1 MGGTS
6 IVGEEPGQRAGF
18 DRIWTGFLASPSLVD
33 GRHDTPRWNS
43 ADGPFALAL
52 LRIDAAALQPA
63 LADCQAALGMFP
75 GLRLH
80 PDHFLHV
87 TLQELGFVVDDPSQP
102 DELSTVRLEEFAQS
116 AVGPVADRRP
126 YRVRVGGLNSFED
139 APFLE
144 VHDDGSTS
152 ALHTRLFE
160 LSAIPRAA
168 PFAYL
173 PHVTIGHF
181 LGHGR
186 PSDVVAE
193 IEPFRDRVFGE
204 LTIAAV
210 EIVTLDPADTYPA
223 LRPYAII
230 PLGG

>member
-1 MGGTS
+1 MGFAA
-6 IVGEEPGQRAGF
+6 EEPGQRAGF
-18 DRIWTGFLASPSLVD
+18 DRIWTGFLAAPSLVD
-33 GRHDTPRWNS
+33 GRHDTPRWTC
-43 ADGPFALAL
+43 AEGRFALAL
-52 LRIDAAALQPA
+52 LRIDAASLQPA
-63 LADCQAALGMFP
+63 LADCQAALGTFP

-87 TLQELGFVVDDPSQP
+87 TLQELGFVVDDPSRP
-102 DELSTVRLEEFAQS
+102 DELSKVRLEEFAQS

-173 PHVTIGHF
+173 PHVTIGHY
-181 LGHGR
+181 LGAGR
-186 PSDVVAE
+186 PSDVIAM

-204 LTIAAV
+204 LTVEAV
-210 EIVTLDPADTYPA
+210 EIVTLDPAETYPA

>member
-1 MGGTS
+1 MGFAA
-6 IVGEEPGQRAGF
+6 EEPGQRAGF
-18 DRIWTGFLASPSLVD
+18 DRIWTGFLAAPSLVD
-33 GRHDTPRWNS
+33 GRHDTPRWNC

-63 LADCQAALGMFP
+63 LADCQAALGTFP

-87 TLQELGFVVDDPSQP
+87 TLQELGFVVDDPSRP
-102 DELSTVRLEEFAQS
+102 DELSKVRLEEFAQS

-173 PHVTIGHF
+173 PHVTIGHY
-181 LGHGR
+181 LGEGR
-186 PSDVVAE
+186 PSDVAAE
-193 IEPFRDRVFGE
+193 IEPFRGRVFGE
-204 LTIAAV
+204 FTVEAV
-210 EIVTLDPADTYPA
+210 EIVTLDPAETYPA

>member
-1 MGGTS
+1 MV
-6 IVGEEPGQRAGF
+6 IVAEEPGQRAGF
-18 DRIWTGFLASPSLVD
+18 DDIWRGFLGCPSLVD
-33 GRHDTPRWNS
+33 GRHDTPRWRD
-43 ADGPFALAL
+43 AEGPFALPL

-63 LADCQAALGMFP
+63 LADCQASLAAFT

-80 PDHFLHV
+80 PDRFLHV
-87 TLQELGFVVDDPSQP
+87 TLQELGFVVDQASRP
-102 DELSTVRLEEFAQS
+102 DELSKVRLEEFAQS

-126 YRVRVGGLNSFED
+126 YRVEVGGLNSFED

-144 VHDDGSTS
+144 IHDDGSTS

-173 PHVTIGHF
+173 PHVTIGHY
-181 LGHGR
+181 LGAGR
-186 PSDVVAE
+186 PSDVIAM

-204 LTIAAV
+204 LTVEAV
-210 EIVTLDPADTYPA
+210 EIVTLDPAETYPA